1 MFAYIACG
9 VLLWLIVLCLLLFVM
24 SLVCVA
30 GLILILCL
38 LLCWALRFV
47 VVMRCLW
54 CLSVP
59 AFTFRF
65 VCSPVGVVLVLLV
78 SVDLFCGFVVR
89 VGLCMFGL
97 AA

>member
-1 MFAYIACG
+1 
-9 VLLWLIVLCLLLFVM
+9 
-24 SLVCVA
+24 
-30 GLILILCL
+30 
-38 LLCWALRFV
+38 
-47 VVMRCLW
+47 MRYLW

-89 VGLCMFGL
+89 VGLRMFGL
-97 AA
+97 VV